1 MRTILKELKQ
11 YKTATILTPLFMA
24 LEVVMEV
31 LLPFVTAMIIGQGL
45 QQGKMAAVWRYG
57 AIMIV
62 MAFFSLLFGALS
74 GIFATR
80 ASSGLAANLRLAMY
94 RKIQTFS
101 FSNIDK
107 FSTAGLVT
115 RMTTDVTNVQN
126 AFQMM
131 IRIAVRAPLVIL
143 ISMVMSFVI
152 NVEMGMIFLVA
163 VVFLAI
169 IVVLLMKRTSGIF
182 QTVFQKYDAL
192 NETVQENING
202 IRVVKSFVREDY
214 ENQKFGKAVGIL
226 YKLFVKAEGLIA
238 LNNPVMML
246 VIYACIISVSWFGAH
261 YIVSGTMTTG
271 NLTSLFSYIMSI
283 MMSLMMLSM
292 VFVMITMSFASI
304 RRISQVLNEVPDLHN
319 AETTLTVVSDGS
331 IDFNHVHFSYGTD
344 SQEETLQDIDL
355 HIHSG
360 ETIGIIGG
368 TGSGKSSLVNLI
380 SRLYDV
386 TSGAVLVGGR
396 NVKEYDMDALREQV
410 SVVLQKNVLFTGT
423 ILSNL
428 RWGNPDATEEECM
441 EVCRQAAADEF
452 IERLPDGLHTP
463 VERGGANFSG
473 GQKQRLCIARAL
485 LKKPKVLILDDS
497 TSAVDTATD
506 ARIRQS
512 FRTKIPGTTKLIIAQ
527 RISSVQDADRILV
540 LDEGRINGFDTHEN
554 LLKTNEIYREI
565 FESQQEAGGDFDL
578 A

>member
-31 LLPFVTAMIIGQGL
+31 LLPFVTAMIIDQGL

-57 AIMIV
+57 VIMIV

-80 ASSGLAANLRLAMY
+80 ASSGLAANLRLAMHQ
-94 RKIQTFS
+94 KIQTFS

-126 AFQMM
+126 TFQMM

-214 ENQKFGKAVGIL
+214 ENLKFGKAVGIL

-246 VIYACIISVSWFGAH
+246 DIYACIISVSWFGAH

-304 RRISQVLNEVPDLHN
+304 RRISQVLNEVPNLYN
-319 AETTLTVVSDGS
+319 AETTITVVSDAALILIMCIFRMALTARRKRLRTLIYTYTPGRRS
-331 IDFNHVHFSYGTD
+331 VSL
-344 SQEETLQDIDL
+344 EE
-355 HIHSG
+355 
-360 ETIGIIGG
+360 
-368 TGSGKSSLVNLI
+368 
-380 SRLYDV
+380 
-386 TSGAVLVGGR
+386 
-396 NVKEYDMDALREQV
+396 
-410 SVVLQKNVLFTGT
+410 
-423 ILSNL
+423 
-428 RWGNPDATEEECM
+428 P
-441 EVCRQAAADEF
+441 AAA
-452 IERLPDGLHTP
+452 
-463 VERGGANFSG
+463 
-473 GQKQRLCIARAL
+473 RAAL
-485 LKKPKVLILDDS
+485 
-497 TSAVDTATD
+497 
-506 ARIRQS
+506 
-512 FRTKIPGTTKLIIAQ
+512 
-527 RISSVQDADRILV
+527 
-540 LDEGRINGFDTHEN
+540 
-554 LLKTNEIYREI
+554 
-565 FESQQEAGGDFDL
+565 
-578 A
+578 